1 MLAPVGGN
9 VAPKISSE
17 RIRLA
22 SIVAKGK
29 QGAFSAIMVVTLAH
43 RANGAGER

>member
-1 MLAPVGGN
+1 MLVLVGGN
-9 VAPKISSE
+9 VVPKISSE

-29 QGAFSAIMVVTLAH
+29 QGAFSVIMVVTLAH
-43 RANGAGER
+43 RVNGAGER

>member
-1 MLAPVGGN
+1 VGGN

-29 QGAFSAIMVVTLAH
+29 QSAFSAIMVVTLAH
-43 RANGAGER
+43 HANDAGER